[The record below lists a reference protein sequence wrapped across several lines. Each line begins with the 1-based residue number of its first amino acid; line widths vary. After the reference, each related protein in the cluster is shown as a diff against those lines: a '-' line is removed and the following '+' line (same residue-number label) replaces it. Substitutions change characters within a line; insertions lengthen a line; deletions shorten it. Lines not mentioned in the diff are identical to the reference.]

1 MAIWYVDLC
10 TNVHMRNVGILPF
23 HNIARDRRSYNA
35 GKFRAYRVYRR
46 RGPVRPLARRALFC
60 DDNARA
66 FTYKILS
73 EDQYGPEFTIRNNNY
88 KSSYISMPVKT
99 GAQSNN
105 RVGDYIKLVN
115 ISFTGTVCIKNSQME
130 SDGSPMLGLHG
141 LFTCVLVRDKTP
153 RVYSTTE
160 PLIPFPQ
167 LFGSINASCADL
179 SIQEPYKDRF
189 AVIRQV
195 SYPVNTEK
203 GYHMCRFK
211 GSRRMHGKYPIWV
224 SFKDDGGSGDS
235 SGLYT
240 NTCKNAILIYYVW
253 LSDVSS
259 QLDMYCKYVMR
270 YIG

>member
-1 MAIWYVDLC
+1 
-10 TNVHMRNVGILPF
+10 MRRGAYTPRSTPF
-23 HNIARDRRSYNA
+23 PRDRRSYNA
-35 GKFRAYRVYRR
+35 GKGRSFRSYRR
-46 RGPVRPLARRALFC
+46 RGPVRPLARRNLFG
-60 DDNARA
+60 DDHARA
-66 FTYKILS
+66 FTYKTLS
-73 EDQYGPEFTIRNNNY
+73 EDQFGPDFTIHNNNY
-88 KSSYISMPVKT
+88 KSSYISCLPNT
-99 GAQSNN
+99 RALSDN

-153 RVYSTTE
+153 RIYSATE

-167 LFGSINASCADL
+167 LFGSINASYADL
-179 SIQEPYKDRF
+179 SIQDPYKDRF
-189 AVIRQV
+189 TVIRQV

-203 GYHMCRFK
+203 GDHMCRFK
-211 GSRRMHGKYPIWV
+211 GTRRFVGRYPIWT

-235 SGLYT
+235 SGLYS
-240 NTCKNAILIYYVW
+240 NTYKNAILVYYVW

-259 QLDMYCKYVMR
+259 QLEMYCKYVTR

>member
-1 MAIWYVDLC
+1 
-10 TNVHMRNVGILPF
+10 MRNVGYTPVPQHSFVTGDHIMSVSL
-23 HNIARDRRSYNA
+23 DRIVVTVVVDLFVHYLVVPCSVMTMHVLSRIRSYL
-35 GKFRAYRVYRR
+35 R
-46 RGPVRPLARRALFC
+46 
-60 DDNARA
+60 
-66 FTYKILS
+66 
-73 EDQYGPEFTIRNNNY
+73 
-88 KSSYISMPVKT
+88 ISMDRNLLYVTIIISHRTYLCLLKQVP
-99 GAQSNN
+99 
-105 RVGDYIKLVN
+105 RVITVWCYIKLVN

-189 AVIRQV
+189 AVLRQV

-224 SFKDDGGSGDS
+224 SFKDDGGNGDS

-240 NTCKNAILIYYVW
+240 NTCKNAILVYYVW